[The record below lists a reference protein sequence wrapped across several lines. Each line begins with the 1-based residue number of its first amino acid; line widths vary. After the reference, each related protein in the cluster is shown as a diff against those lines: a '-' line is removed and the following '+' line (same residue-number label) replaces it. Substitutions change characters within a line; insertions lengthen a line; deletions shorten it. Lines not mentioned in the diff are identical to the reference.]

1 MTSLPAIQRF
11 ESSTQVRIYRIPCE
25 VFPNFIGYVYVLLG
39 AGEPTLVDTG
49 SGYGDSTKHVLEGI
63 QAVHDDFN
71 EPIHRE
77 DIKRIIITHGHIDHF
92 GGLVHLPKNSQAKIG
107 IHTLDRRVITN
118 YEERVVVTNRL
129 LRFFIQQAGVPAEVQ
144 GQLIQYF
151 NFSKK
156 HTQSFPVD
164 FPLTDGQEMDGMR
177 FIHTPGHCPGMVCIA
192 IGNILLSADHIL
204 EKTSPHQS
212 PETITRH
219 MGLHHYLESLEKVAR
234 MGGFDVA
241 LGGHEGPIGN
251 VYQRIGEIRKG
262 HMRKLDRVRGIIQ
275 NAPEPLTTFEIAKV
289 MFQNA
294 KDFHLLLAIEEAA
307 AHVEYLYEHG
317 ELAVANID
325 EVETED
331 NPPLRYRLV

>member
-1 MTSLPAIQRF
+1 MTTLPAIQRF
-11 ESSTQVRIYRIPCE
+11 ESSTKVRIYRIPCE
-25 VFPNFIGYVYVLLG
+25 VFPNFLGYVYLVLN

-49 SGYGDSTKHVLEGI
+49 SGYGESTNHVLAGI
-63 QAVHDDFN
+63 DAVRTDFGEPVARDD
-71 EPIHRE
+71 IR
-77 DIKRIIITHGHIDHF
+77 RILITHGHIDHF
-92 GGLVHLPKNSQAKIG
+92 GGLVHLPKNSKAKIG

-118 YEERVVVTNRL
+118 YEERVIVTNRL
-129 LRFFIQQAGVPAEVQ
+129 LRFFVEQAGVEGDMQ
-144 GQLIQYF
+144 DRLIQYY

-164 FPLTDGQEMDGMR
+164 FPISDGMEMDGMR

-219 MGLHHYLESLEKVAR
+219 TGLHHYLESLDKVAR

-241 LGGHEGPIGN
+241 LGGHEGPIHN
-251 VYQRIGEIRKG
+251 VYQRIHEIRQG
-262 HMRKLDRVRGIIQ
+262 HARKLDKVRAIVAG
-275 NAPEPLTTFEIAKV
+275 ADEGLTLFAITRK
-289 MFQNA
+289 MFPDA
-294 KDFHLLLAIEEAA
+294 KDFHLLLALEEAA

-317 ELAVANID
+317 ELAVSNID
-325 EVETED
+325 ELEGQS
-331 NPPLRYRLV
+331 NPPLRYRPL

>member
-1 MTSLPAIQRF
+1 MSNLPAIQRF
-11 ESSTQVRIYRIPCE
+11 ESSTKVRIYRIPCE
-25 VFPNFIGYVYVLLG
+25 VFPNFIGYVYVVLG

-49 SGYGDSTKHVLEGI
+49 SGYGDSTKHIIQGI
-63 QAVHDDFN
+63 ESLRIDFG
-71 EPIHRE
+71 ESVTRE
-77 DIKRIIITHGHIDHF
+77 DFRRILITHGHIDHF
-92 GGLVHLPKNSQAKIG
+92 GGLAHLPKNSRARIG

-118 YEERVVVTNRL
+118 YEERVAVTNRL
-129 LRFFIQQAGVPAEVQ
+129 LRFFIQQAGVPDSMQE
-144 GQLIQYF
+144 QLIQYY

-177 FIHTPGHCPGMVCIA
+177 FIHVPGHCPGMVCVA

-219 MGLHHYLESLEKVAR
+219 TGLHHYLESLDKVAK

-241 LGGHEGPIGN
+241 LGGHEGPIHN
-251 VYQRIGEIRKG
+251 VYQRIAEIRQG
-262 HMRKLDRVRGIIQ
+262 HMRKLDRVRGFLGKGDEGLSTYEVARQ
-275 NAPEPLTTFEIAKV
+275 
-289 MFQNA
+289 MFPDA
-294 KDFHLLLAIEEAA
+294 KDFHLLLALEEAA

-317 ELAVANID
+317 ELHVTNLG
-325 EVETED
+325 EVEQEEI
-331 NPPLRYRLV
+331 PSLKYRMI

>member
-25 VFPNFIGYVYVLLG
+25 VFPNFIGYVYVVLG
-39 AGEPTLVDTG
+39 AGEPTLIDTG
-49 SGYGDSTKHVLEGI
+49 SGYGDSTKHVLDGI

-71 EPIHRE
+71 EPITRE

-129 LRFFIQQAGVPAEVQ
+129 LRFFIQQAGVPSELQA
-144 GQLIQYF
+144 QLIQYF

-164 FPLTDGQEMDGMR
+164 FPLSDGQEMDGMR

-219 MGLHHYLESLEKVAR
+219 MGLHHYLESLDKVSR

-241 LGGHEGPIGN
+241 LGGHEGPIHN
-251 VYQRIGEIRKG
+251 VYQRIGEIRRG

-275 NAPEPLTTFEIAKV
+275 NAPDPLTTFEIAKA
-289 MFQNA
+289 MFRDA

-317 ELAVANID
+317 ELAVSNID
-325 EVETED
+325 EVEIED

>member
-1 MTSLPAIQRF
+1 MTNLPAIQRF
-11 ESSTQVRIYRIPCE
+11 ETSTQVRIYRIPCE
-25 VFPNFIGYVYVLLG
+25 VFPNFIGYVYVVLG
-39 AGEPTLVDTG
+39 AGEPTLIDTG
-49 SGYGDSTKHVLEGI
+49 SGYGDSTRHVLEGI
-63 QAVHDDFN
+63 QSVHDDFN
-71 EPIHRE
+71 ESITRE
-77 DIKRIIITHGHIDHF
+77 DIRRIIITHGHIDHF

-129 LRFFIQQAGVPAEVQ
+129 LRFFIQQAGVPADLQ
-144 GQLIQYF
+144 AQLIQYF

-164 FPLTDGQEMDGMR
+164 FPLSDGLEMDGMR
-177 FIHTPGHCPGMVCIA
+177 FIHTPGHCPGMVCIG

-219 MGLHHYLESLEKVAR
+219 MGLQHYLESLDKVAR
-234 MGGFDVA
+234 MGGFDIA
-241 LGGHEGPIGN
+241 LGGHEGPIHN
-251 VYQRIGEIRKG
+251 VYRRIGDIRKG

-275 NAPEPLTTFEIAKV
+275 NAPEPLTIFDITKS
-289 MFQNA
+289 MFRDA

-307 AHVEYLYEHG
+307 AHVEFLYEHG
-317 ELAVANID
+317 ELAVSNIH
-325 EVETED
+325 EVEVED